1 MGMAATPGV
10 HAGIHTQGDYF
21 QQPPQ
26 AGGNGQ
32 QQQQQQQQQQE
43 KPLYLCQP
51 FVKAALVKGSFKTI
65 VAPPKYVDVN
75 EWVAINSESDPF
87 VEPVSVFVLMA
98 ISSQSSTF
106 TTTSTTFTERSQNF
120 ADPTSVIPCRLLQ
133 GKRNR
138 PRPGVSGRLTRSCS
152 IAWTLRGLIRIND
165 KYPFRRRRIST
176 MSCPG
181 SSDC

>member
-10 HAGIHTQGDYF
+10 NAGIHTQGDYF

-75 EWVAINSESDPF
+75 EWVAINSESDPL
-87 VEPVSVFVLMA
+87 VERVSVFGLMA
-98 ISSQSSTF
+98 ISL
-106 TTTSTTFTERSQNF
+106 
-120 ADPTSVIPCRLLQ
+120 SVFDFYNNLNHFY
-133 GKRNR
+133 GA
-138 PRPGVSGRLTRSCS
+138 
-152 IAWTLRGLIRIND
+152 IAEFCG
-165 KYPFRRRRIST
+165 PHECHT
-176 MSCPG
+176 MSAASG
-181 SSDC
+181 

>member
-10 HAGIHTQGDYF
+10 NAGIHTQGDYF

-26 AGGNGQ
+26 AGANGQ
-32 QQQQQQQQQQE
+32 QQQQQQQQQE
-43 KPLYLCQP
+43 RPLYLCQP

-75 EWVAINSESDPF
+75 EWVAINSESGSF
-87 VEPVSVFVLMA
+87 VEHVGAFVLMVGF
-98 ISSQSSTF
+98 SQSLTF
-106 TTTSTTFTERSQNF
+106 TTTSTTFTEPSQSFVDRMN
-120 ADPTSVIPCRLLQ
+120 VILCRRRQ
-133 GKRNR
+133 GELYLASFK
-138 PRPGVSGRLTRSCS
+138 GLGRLRPFYS
-152 IAWTLRGLIRIND
+152 IAWTLRGPIRINA

-181 SSDC
+181 FNDC